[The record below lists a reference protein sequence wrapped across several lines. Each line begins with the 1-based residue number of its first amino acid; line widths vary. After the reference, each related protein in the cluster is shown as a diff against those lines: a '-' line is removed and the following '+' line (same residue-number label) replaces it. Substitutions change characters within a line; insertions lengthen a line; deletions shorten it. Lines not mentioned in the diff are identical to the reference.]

1 MLEGRTRLE
10 LNLAELEDAPRV
22 FRER

>member
-10 LNLAELEDAPRV
+10 LNLAELEDAPHV